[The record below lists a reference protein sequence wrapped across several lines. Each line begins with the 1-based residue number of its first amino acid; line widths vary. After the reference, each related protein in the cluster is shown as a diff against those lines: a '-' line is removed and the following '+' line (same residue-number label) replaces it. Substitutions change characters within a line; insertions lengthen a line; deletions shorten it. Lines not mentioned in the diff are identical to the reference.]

1 MHFYP
6 NIPNSP
12 KFLRV
17 RVDGRYVLQL
27 LVIYNWY
34 VLPCYYNAA
43 IEVRTSSYSQ
53 TQEISD
59 CNRQISPLHCYFIKY
74 SNHIFVNEKG
84 DDLIHMCNFIPALH
98 IRSKS
103 GTPPQPLQLKSEI
116 L

>member
-1 MHFYP
+1 MHIYP
-6 NIPNSP
+6 YIPKVP
-12 KFLRV
+12 QTW
-17 RVDGRYVLQL
+17 GRYVLQL

-84 DDLIHMCNFIPALH
+84 DDFNLYLLFISGVKLVHYHNHCN
-98 IRSKS
+98 
-103 GTPPQPLQLKSEI
+103 
-116 L
+116 